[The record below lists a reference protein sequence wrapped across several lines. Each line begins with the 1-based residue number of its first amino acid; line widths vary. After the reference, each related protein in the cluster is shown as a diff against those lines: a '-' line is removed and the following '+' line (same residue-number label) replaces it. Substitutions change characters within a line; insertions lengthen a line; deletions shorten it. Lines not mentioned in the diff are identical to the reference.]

1 MQECA
6 VRRSAH
12 VSYPCPCPRLY
23 LNPPFEK
30 GYVKDFYAYRKCL
43 LCASVRSAF
52 YFQNDLCLSQQPLP
66 LPSSLSL
73 SLCGLLLC
81 KYAAERAGV
90 CACVCVSHSYALLVR
105 RLLSPISLWL
115 KPLQLES

>member
-12 VSYPCPCPRLY
+12 VPNPCPCPWLY

-52 YFQNDLCLSQQPLP
+52 YFQNDLCLSQQPL
-66 LPSSLSL
+66 SV

-90 CACVCVSHSYALLVR
+90 CVCECV
-105 RLLSPISLWL
+105 
-115 KPLQLES
+115 